1 LYGKGWKKIAGLIKT
16 RTVVQI
22 RTHAQKYFLKLTK
35 SRQNVESAGISID
48 GKPLGQRKK
57 NKRGKERPVAL
68 APSIAPFVR
77 SRSNLALSNGISSSS
92 ISSEVVTTTSIDT
105 HEDIIDIDDGL
116 YNFLSPQLFPV
127 LSQSNIDK
135 HTAITQNASF
145 KNNSSFLNSN
155 FPNPM
160 FLAGLGEVVDNI
172 YAISSFDT
180 GDEPNKRSNSLS
192 PTNVATNGVQMF
204 AEKPEW
210 FLRGHNVDMLL
221 KEAED
226 LNWLSDCGTELPID
240 AILNGPSSGRN
251 SCISNSKTSSADLIK
266 SHDSKP
272 SLENVVALST
282 PFSNDIMLPAF
293 DTNDLTLLSHTLDP
307 SHNVLFAGNLVDI
320 ESLSSVVTDTGST
333 TSGTDN
339 TIADIA
345 DFWINPTVINMGK
358 PLAVENRTFR
368 KIDSNM
374 CLSEE
379 SGSTDESH
387 STETETL
394 VSLKR
399 EREPARN
406 TRRKKKIL

>member
-1 LYGKGWKKIAGLIKT
+1 
-16 RTVVQI
+16 
-22 RTHAQKYFLKLTK
+22 
-35 SRQNVESAGISID
+35 
-48 GKPLGQRKK
+48 
-57 NKRGKERPVAL
+57 
-68 APSIAPFVR
+68 
-77 SRSNLALSNGISSSS
+77 
-92 ISSEVVTTTSIDT
+92 
-105 HEDIIDIDDGL
+105 
-116 YNFLSPQLFPV
+116 
-127 LSQSNIDK
+127 
-135 HTAITQNASF
+135 
-145 KNNSSFLNSN
+145 
-155 FPNPM
+155 M